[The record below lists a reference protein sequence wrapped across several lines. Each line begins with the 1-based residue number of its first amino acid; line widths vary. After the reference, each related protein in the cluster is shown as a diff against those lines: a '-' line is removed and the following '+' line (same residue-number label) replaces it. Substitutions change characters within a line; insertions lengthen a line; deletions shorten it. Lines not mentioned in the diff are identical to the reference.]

1 MRRIAS
7 RDNPHYKALK
17 RLSES
22 GRERR
27 RSGRVLLDGMHLLET
42 YRQRCGEP
50 DEVLVGEGGATR
62 PEIARYLEG
71 AAAATNITVLADP
84 LFAGLAMVDAPSGI
98 MAVVRLPQP
107 ARMLDHDA
115 DAVLLDGLQ
124 DPGNVGSILRSA
136 AAAGFRQVLLS
147 ADCAQVWSPKVLRA
161 AMGAHFQIDL
171 HESAD
176 LADFLAAYR
185 GQAVATSLAASRSLY
200 EAELRAAVAWVFG
213 SEGSGVRP
221 SLLAATRQ
229 HLRIP
234 MPGGS
239 ESLNVAAAAA
249 ICLFETVR
257 RRTGTPGNATIHEHH
272 HASGATAAKD

>member
-1 MRRIAS
+1 M
-7 RDNPHYKALK
+7 
-17 RLSES
+17 
-22 GRERR
+22 
-27 RSGRVLLDGMHLLET
+27 LLDGMHLIEA
-42 YRQRCGEP
+42 YRRYCGEP
-50 DEVLVGEGGATR
+50 DEVLVGDGSATR
-62 PEIARYLEG
+62 PEIARYLET
-71 AAAATNITVLADP
+71 AAAVTTVTVLSDP
-84 LFAGLAMVDAPSGI
+84 LFAALATVDTPSGI
-98 MAVVRLPQP
+98 MAAVALPQP
-107 ARMLDHDA
+107 ARVLDHDA

>member
-17 RLSES
+17 RLCES

-27 RSGRVLLDGMHLLET
+27 TRGRVLLDGMHLIEA
-42 YRQRCGEP
+42 YRQHYGEP
-50 DEVLVGEGGATR
+50 DEVLVGDGGATR

-71 AAAATNITVLADP
+71 AAGATTVTVLSDP
-84 LFAGLAMVDAPSGI
+84 LFAGLATVDAPSGI
-98 MAVVRLPQP
+98 IAVVPLPQP
-107 ARMLDHDA
+107 ARALDHHA

-136 AAAGFRQVLLS
+136 AAAGFRQILLS
-147 ADCAQVWSPKVLRA
+147 SDCAQVWSPKTLRA
-161 AMGAHFQIDL
+161 GMGAHFQLDV
-171 HESAD
+171 HEGAD
-176 LADFLAAYR
+176 LAGFLAAYR
-185 GQAVATSLAASRSLY
+185 GQAVATSLAASRSLFD
-200 EAELRAAVAWVFG
+200 AELPAAVAWVFG
-213 SEGSGVRP
+213 NEGGGVRP

-257 RRTGTPGNATIHEHH
+257 RRTGTG
-272 HASGATAAKD
+272 GAG